1 MDLLMLLHGSVI
13 VVLCTSCQTK
23 PSWSLTKISKL
34 LLWTK
39 GVYWVLGSLSLWQ
52 CFCIKTKSRSS
63 QMRSWHF
70 PSCKLCL
77 GGLQAEDVSIGYFDS
92 NWENTCKQPDVRM
105 AQSLYRS
112 IQLPLKLE
120 SCPKTKVPAVMS
132 IPRSLDWARGAG
144 TGGDPASPGAID
156 WNKNMLPPPPSP
168 VPPRMKACWG
178 NWSKN

>member
-1 MDLLMLLHGSVI
+1 MDLSNLLYVF
-13 VVLCTSCQTK
+13 LALCQTK

-39 GVYWVLGSLSLWQ
+39 GVYWVLGSLGLWQ
-52 CFCIKTKSRSS
+52 YFCIKTKSILRSL

-144 TGGDPASPGAID
+144 TGGRG
-156 WNKNMLPPPPSP
+156 PSQP
-168 VPPRMKACWG
+168 RCNWLKQKHAAAAAVPRPTSDESSLGKLI
-178 NWSKN
+178 